1 MKLIQIKAVIIRN
14 YFLKGAE
21 FRETCIKV
29 MEILHSMTSTVLAHG
44 RQYMRRYFVF
54 LDRKMILA

>member
-1 MKLIQIKAVIIRN
+1 MKLIAVIIRN
-14 YFLKGAE
+14 HFLKGAE

-29 MEILHSMTSTVLAHG
+29 MEILHSTTSTVLAHG
-44 RQYMRRYFVF
+44 RQYMTRYFVF